1 MLGPRLHI
9 SAIALLA
16 AIASSTHAG
25 TTVYSNDFENPD
37 KVGKEWSATN
47 VETTPRNGRH
57 FLGNFTTDKLTFK
70 LDDLPKH
77 EFVRITLELY
87 IMNTWD
93 GNAVFSTRGSRIG
106 PDAWKMELDGGL
118 ELVNATFSNLDFN
131 SPNIVKEAQTQSY
144 PSLLPG
150 ESHPARTGATE
161 NNTLGFDWP
170 LNNLGPQPVDS
181 VYKMTFTLP
190 HTAGS
195 VQFNFAGAEGLQPAD
210 DECWGLDNVK
220 VEVLDAADLK
230 PPDVAATRLL
240 WDAIG
245 GPNPAAETEAFWKL
259 VEGGDKVADFLR
271 NNVKKSDV
279 DKKKFSGLMLALD
292 GDDFEAREKA
302 TEDVANLGPAAE
314 ALIRDALRRS
324 ESLEV
329 KTRLSAALR
338 KLHSTAPVDPEM
350 RRRAI
355 ALKLLRIIG
364 TKEAEK
370 VALELS
376 GK

>member
-1 MLGPRLHI
+1 MPGLRRCNTVF
-9 SAIALLA
+9 ALFAALA
-16 AIASSTHAG
+16 PLSRAG
-25 TTVYSNDFENPD
+25 TTVYTNDFENPD
-37 KVGKEWSATN
+37 KVGKEWSSTN

-77 EFVRITLELY
+77 DFIRITIELY

-93 GNAVFSTRGSRIG
+93 GNAVFSPRGSRIG
-106 PDAWKMELDGGL
+106 PDAWKMELEGGI

-131 SPNIVKEAQTQSY
+131 SPNIIKEAQTQSY

-150 ESHPARTGATE
+150 ESHPARTGAAE

-170 LNNLGPQPVDS
+170 VNGLGPQPVDS

-220 VEVLDAADLK
+220 VEALDAADLK
-230 PPDVAATRLL
+230 PPDAAATKAL

-245 GPNPAAETEAFWKL
+245 GANPAAETEAFWKL
-259 VEGGDKVADFLR
+259 VEGGDTVADFLR
-271 NNVKKSDV
+271 TSVKKSDI
-279 DKKKFSGLMLALD
+279 DQKKFSGLLIALD

-302 TEDVANLGPAAE
+302 TEEVANLGPAAE

-338 KLHSTAPVDPEM
+338 KLHSAAPVDPEM
-350 RRRAI
+350 RRRAL

-364 TKEAEK
+364 TKQAEK